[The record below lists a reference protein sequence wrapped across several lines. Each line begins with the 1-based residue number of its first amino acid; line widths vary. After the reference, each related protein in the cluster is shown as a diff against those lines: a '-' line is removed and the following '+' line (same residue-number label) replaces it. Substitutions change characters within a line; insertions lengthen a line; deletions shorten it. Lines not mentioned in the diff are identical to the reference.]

1 MRAED
6 IAPRTWLLG
15 TVAGWALLIWLLALV
30 GMGRSVGKLADDPSL
45 QPALPELRRSP
56 PPRLGPFTQ
65 YSEIVSRPLFSDDRR
80 PKPFSLQPEGEG
92 ENTNAFDF
100 VLTSVMLTPGLRL
113 AILQPSAGGDSI
125 RIKEGESAEQA
136 ANWRLVSVAPRSATF
151 EGPEGQRTLDLRAFD
166 GSGGQPATP
175 SGAVAGS
182 AAAGAAGAAGVLG
195 LGRSRLGFELAD
207 QHAPLVRSGLQVGPL
222 ELAGRAR
229 LDLVAQG
236 HRVVVVDDLQRL
248 TGTQCVQA
256 AKNLHMALARLDG
269 AHVDQGGLG
278 GKHGNG
284 PFWAWIKQ
292 MECEK
297 SSAARPLEGSFQPS
311 FPSSRVCASQ
321 GV

>member
-6 IAPRTWLLG
+6 VAPRTWLLG

-182 AAAGAAGAAGVLG
+182 AAAGAAAGARARIALPQPPPGMSQQPGTGGPVVQVPRSAPPQSTQPQQPSVPDTTSTAQGGTAAGAVVTPEAQIEAIRKRIQARREQL
-195 LGRSRLGFELAD
+195 RREA
-207 QHAPLVRSGLQVGPL
+207 QQAPP
-222 ELAGRAR
+222 A
-229 LDLVAQG
+229 
-236 HRVVVVDDLQRL
+236 
-248 TGTQCVQA
+248 
-256 AKNLHMALARLDG
+256 N
-269 AHVDQGGLG
+269 
-278 GKHGNG
+278 N
-284 PFWAWIKQ
+284 P
-292 MECEK
+292 
-297 SSAARPLEGSFQPS
+297 
-311 FPSSRVCASQ
+311 
-321 GV
+321 